1 VGETKPKSK
10 SEKLIPEAIVL
21 AAGEGSRLGKLTK
34 RKPKALLRV
43 AGMPLLGRILHG
55 LKEAGVQDV
64 ILYVVSAYEHSFL
77 QGFSTC
83 LI

>member
-1 VGETKPKSK
+1 MGETKPKSK

-43 AGMPLLGRILHG
+43 AGMHACTYGKRSGHIR
-55 LKEAGVQDV
+55 A
-64 ILYVVSAYEHSFL
+64 
-77 QGFSTC
+77 
-83 LI
+83 